1 MPNQIVVAGALI
13 LDSALLVAQRAR
25 PPELAGLW
33 GLPGGK
39 VSPGESDDAALAREL
54 CEELGVE
61 VAVGNRLG
69 GDVALSETTT
79 LRAYRVTQTGGDLH
93 PNDHRALRWVT
104 VDELDGLPWVP
115 ADRAWLTDLTR
126 ALHRDGV
133 VVRPAAERD
142 RGGIATVIAHAYRRE
157 FSILTRDMEK
167 IAGALEN
174 AVEVNRFFVA
184 EQRGDVVGAIAC
196 TDCTGRAMRVD
207 NANFRRHLGLV
218 RGELGAR
225 ISSRSSCLLEYP
237 ATTGYIEFVAVS
249 ERLGAEASPPSWSR
263 ASSPRLRTRSSSWK
277 WSAPTR
283 RRGTATPT
291 SGSPR
296 SSA

>member
-1 MPNQIVVAGALI
+1 MGARRPGVV
-13 LDSALLVAQRAR
+13 
-25 PPELAGLW
+25 
-33 GLPGGK
+33 
-39 VSPGESDDAALAREL
+39 
-54 CEELGVE
+54 EE
-61 VAVGNRLG
+61 
-69 GDVALSETTT
+69 
-79 LRAYRVTQTGGDLH
+79 
-93 PNDHRALRWVT
+93 
-104 VDELDGLPWVP
+104 
-115 ADRAWLTDLTR
+115 LTR
-126 ALHRDGV
+126 ALHGDGV

-157 FSILTRDMEK
+157 FSTLTRDMEK

-196 TDCTGRAMRVD
+196 TDCTGRAMRLD

-225 ISSRSSCLLEYP
+225 ILKPQFMSGLEYP

-249 ERLGAEASPPSWSR
+249 EKARRRGIATKLVEGVIAAT
-263 ASSPRLRTRSSSWK
+263 RTRSSSWK